1 MIAKIGRSG
10 NLYGALAYN
19 QLKVENE
26 NGKILFANKIIETPT
41 GAYTVAQLAQSF
53 APYLIA
59 NRNTEK
65 HTLHISLNPDPK
77 DKVSDDRFRQMA
89 EEYMREMGYGEQPFV
104 VFKHTDIDRSHIHIV
119 SVCVDE
125 QGKKISDKFEKM
137 RSMNVCREL
146 ERQHGLIPAT
156 DKEHKQN
163 DKIFR
168 PVDYRAGDVKSQIAS
183 VVRHLPNYYKFQ
195 TLGEYNALLSLF
207 NVTTEKVEGELQGK
221 MRQGLLYI
229 PLNEKG
235 ERAGHPFKASLFG
248 KNAGLPA
255 LELHFAKCKEDLKDH
270 PSKQTLKAVIS
281 IALKSTNDEQ
291 AFKKQLSEQGINV
304 VVRRNDTGRIYG
316 ITFIDH
322 NSKAVWNG
330 SRLAKELS
338 ANTFNDYWN
347 NNIKPEIKEPV
358 VQLPKTSTSND
369 ADLPAEEPHHL
380 FDFLNT
386 TEKHEDGL
394 IEAFGGLL
402 PEAQGDDYEEQDFAN
417 KMKKKKK
424 EDCKRSDFGIKNLF
438 LKRFIELSLY
448 NSERI

>member
-26 NGKILFANKIIETPT
+26 NGQILFANKMIETAS
-41 GAYTVAQLAQSF
+41 GHYSVAQLAQSF

-65 HTLHISLNPDPK
+65 HMLHISLNPDPN
-77 DKVSDDRFRQMA
+77 DKVSDDKFREMA
-89 EEYMREMGYGEQPFV
+89 EQYMREMGYGEQPFI

-146 ERQHGLIPAT
+146 ERKYRLIPAT
-156 DKEHKQN
+156 DKERKQT
-163 DKIFR
+163 DKVFR

-183 VVRHLPNYYKFQ
+183 VVRHLPNYYQYQ

-207 NVTTEKVEGELQGK
+207 NITAEKIEGEMQGK
-221 MRQGLLYI
+221 MQQGLLYI

-248 KNAGLPA
+248 KSAGLPA
-255 LELHFAKCKEDLKDH
+255 LELHFAKCKTALKDS
-270 PSKQTLKAVIS
+270 PSKQTLKSAVTF
-281 IALKSTNDEQ
+281 ALKTMSDEQ
-291 AFKKQLSEQGINV
+291 AFKKQLAEQGINV

-330 SRLAKELS
+330 SRLATELS

-347 NNIKPEIKEPV
+347 NNIKPDIKEPV
-358 VQLPKTSTSND
+358 ALQPKLSTSYD
-369 ADLPAEEPHHL
+369 ADLPAEEPYHL
-380 FDFLNT
+380 FDFLT

-402 PEAQGDDYEEQDFAN
+402 PEAQGEDYEEQDFAN
-417 KMKKKKK
+417 KMKKKRIH
-424 EDCKRSDFGIKNLF
+424 KRGK
-438 LKRFIELSLY
+438 
-448 NSERI
+448 

>member
-1 MIAKIGRSG
+1 MIAKIGRSA

-19 QLKVENE
+19 QLKVENK
-26 NGKILFANKIIETPT
+26 NGNILFANKMIETAN
-41 GAYTVAQLAQSF
+41 GHYSVAQLAQSF

-65 HTLHISLNPDPK
+65 HTLHISLNPDPN
-77 DKVSDDRFRQMA
+77 DKVSDDKFREMA
-89 EEYMREMGYGEQPFV
+89 EQYMREMGYGEQPFV

-156 DKEHKQN
+156 DKERNQT
-163 DKIFR
+163 DKVFR

-183 VVRHLPNYYKFQ
+183 VVRHLPNYYQYQ

-207 NVTTEKVEGELQGK
+207 NITAEKIEGELQGK
-221 MRQGLLYI
+221 MKQGLLYI

-248 KNAGLPA
+248 KSAGLPA
-255 LELHFAKCKEDLKDH
+255 LELHFAKCKTALKDS
-270 PSKQTLKAVIS
+270 PTKQTLKSAAT
-281 IALKSTNDEQ
+281 IALKTTSDEQ
-291 AFKKQLSEQGINV
+291 AFKKQLAEQGINV

-330 SRLAKELS
+330 SRLATELS

-347 NNIKPEIKEPV
+347 NNIKPDIKEPAV
-358 VQLPKTSTSND
+358 LQPKLSTSND

-380 FDFLNT
+380 FDFLT
-386 TEKHEDGL
+386 TDKHEDGL
-394 IEAFGGLL
+394 IEALGGLL
-402 PEAQGDDYEEQDFAN
+402 PEAQGEDYEEQDFAN
-417 KMKKKKK
+417 KMKKKR
-424 EDCKRSDFGIKNLF
+424 KRRKNQ
-438 LKRFIELSLY
+438 
-448 NSERI
+448 

>member
-1 MIAKIGRSG
+1 MIAKIGRSE

-19 QLKVENE
+19 NLKVEKE
-26 NGKILFANKIIETPT
+26 NGQILFTNKIIETPN
-41 GAYTVAQLAQSF
+41 GAYTVSQLTQSF
-53 APYLIA
+53 EPYLIA
-59 NRNTEK
+59 NRNTQY

-77 DKVSDDRFRQMA
+77 DKVSDDQYREMA

-125 QGKKISDKFEKM
+125 QGVKISDKFEKI

-146 ERQHGLIPAT
+146 ERKHGLIPAT
-156 DKEHKQN
+156 DKERNQT
-163 DKIFR
+163 DKVFR
-168 PVDYRAGDVKSQIAS
+168 PVDYRAGDIKSQIAS
-183 VVRHLPNYYKFQ
+183 VIRHLPNYYQYQ

-207 NVTTEKVEGELQGK
+207 NITAEKIEGELQGEMK
-221 MRQGLLYI
+221 QGLIYI

-248 KNAGLPA
+248 KSAGLPA
-255 LELHFAKCKEDLKDH
+255 LELHFAKCKTALKDS
-270 PSKQTLKAVIS
+270 PTKQTLKSAVT
-281 IALKSTNDEQ
+281 IALKTTSDEQ
-291 AFKKQLSEQGINV
+291 AFKKQLAEQGINV

-330 SRLAKELS
+330 SRLATELS

-347 NNIKPEIKEPV
+347 NNIKPNIKEPAV
-358 VQLPKTSTSND
+358 LQPKLSTSND

-380 FDFLNT
+380 FDFLH

-394 IEAFGGLL
+394 IEALGGLL
-402 PEAQGDDYEEQDFAN
+402 PEAQGEDYEEQDFAN
-417 KMKKKKK
+417 KMKKKR
-424 EDCKRSDFGIKNLF
+424 KRQRGQK
-438 LKRFIELSLY
+438 
-448 NSERI
+448 

>member
-26 NGKILFANKIIETPT
+26 NGQILFGNKIIETAS
-41 GAYTVAQLAQSF
+41 GHYSAAQLAQSF

-77 DKVSDDRFRQMA
+77 DIVSDDRYREIA
-89 EEYMREMGYGEQPFV
+89 EEYMKDMGYGQQPFV

-125 QGKKISDKFEKM
+125 EGKKISDKFEKM

-146 ERQHGLIPAT
+146 ERKYGLIPAT

-163 DKIFR
+163 DKVFR

-195 TLGEYNALLSLF
+195 TLGEFNSLLSLF
-207 NVTTEKVEGELQGK
+207 NVTTEKVQGELKGK
-221 MRQGLLYI
+221 MQQGLLYI

-248 KNAGLPA
+248 KNAGLPT
-255 LELHFAKCKEDLKDH
+255 LKLHYAKSKETLKDH
-270 PSKQTLKAVIS
+270 PAKPTITAAVN
-281 IALKSTNDEQ
+281 IALKSTRDEQ
-291 AFKKQLSEQGINV
+291 AFKRQLGEQGINV
-304 VVRRNDTGRIYG
+304 VARRNDTGCVYG

-322 NSKAVWNG
+322 NSKTMWNG
-330 SRLAKELS
+330 SRLGKELS

-347 NNIKPEIKEPV
+347 NNIATDIKEPV
-358 VQLPKTSTSND
+358 ELQSKISTLND
-369 ADLPAEEPHHL
+369 TDLPAQEPHHL
-380 FDFLNT
+380 FEFLNT
-386 TEKHEDGL
+386 AEKHEEGL
-394 IEAFGGLL
+394 IEALGGLL
-402 PEAQGDDYEEQDFAN
+402 PEANGDDYQEQDFASR
-417 KMKKKKK
+417 MKKKR
-424 EDCKRSDFGIKNLF
+424 KRP
-438 LKRFIELSLY
+438 KR
-448 NSERI
+448 

>member
-1 MIAKIGRSG
+1 VIAKIGRSG
-10 NLYGALAYN
+10 NLYAALAYN

-26 NGKILFANKIIETPT
+26 NGQILFANKMIETAS
-41 GAYTVAQLAQSF
+41 GHYSVAQLAQSF

-65 HTLHISLNPDPK
+65 HMLHISLNPDPN
-77 DKVSDDRFRQMA
+77 DKVSDDKFREMA
-89 EEYMREMGYGEQPFV
+89 EQYMREMGYGEQPFI

-146 ERQHGLIPAT
+146 ERKYRLIPAT
-156 DKEHKQN
+156 DKERKQT
-163 DKIFR
+163 DKVFR

-183 VVRHLPNYYKFQ
+183 VVRHLPNYYQYQ

-207 NVTTEKVEGELQGK
+207 NITAEKIEGELQGK
-221 MRQGLLYI
+221 MQQGLLYI

-235 ERAGHPFKASLFG
+235 DRAGHPFKASLFG
-248 KNAGLPA
+248 KSAGLPA
-255 LELHFAKCKEDLKDH
+255 LELHFAKCKTALKDS
-270 PSKQTLKAVIS
+270 PTKQTLKSAVT
-281 IALKSTNDEQ
+281 IALKTTNDEQ
-291 AFKKQLSEQGINV
+291 AFKKQLAAQGINV

-330 SRLAKELS
+330 SRLATELS

-347 NNIKPEIKEPV
+347 NNIKPDIKEPAV
-358 VQLPKTSTSND
+358 LQPKLFTSND

-380 FDFLNT
+380 FDFLH

-394 IEAFGGLL
+394 IEALGGLL
-402 PEAQGDDYEEQDFAN
+402 PEAQGEDYEEQDFAN
-417 KMKKKKK
+417 KMKKKR
-424 EDCKRSDFGIKNLF
+424 KRQRGQK
-438 LKRFIELSLY
+438 
-448 NSERI
+448 

>member
-1 MIAKIGRSG
+1 MIAKIGRSE

-19 QLKVENE
+19 NLKVEKE
-26 NGKILFANKIIETPT
+26 NGQILFTNKIIETSS
-41 GAYTVAQLAQSF
+41 GAYTVAQLTQSF
-53 APYLIA
+53 EPYLIA
-59 NRNTEK
+59 NRNTQY

-77 DKVSDDRFRQMA
+77 DKVSDDKYREMA

-125 QGKKISDKFEKM
+125 QGVKISDKFEKM

-146 ERQHGLIPAT
+146 ERKHGLIPAT
-156 DKEHKQN
+156 EKEHNQT

-168 PVDYRAGDVKSQIAS
+168 PVDYRAGDIKSQIAS
-183 VVRHLPNYYKFQ
+183 VIRHLPNYYQFQ

-207 NVTTEKVEGELQGK
+207 NITTEKVEGELHGK
-221 MRQGLLYI
+221 AQQGLLYI
-229 PLNEKG
+229 PLNENG

-255 LELHFAKCKEDLKDH
+255 LELHFAKCKIKLKDT
-270 PSKQTLKAVIS
+270 PSKQTLQSAVT
-281 IALKSTNDEQ
+281 IALQSTNNEQ
-291 AFKKQLSEQGINV
+291 AFKKQLGEQGINV
-304 VVRRNDTGRIYG
+304 VVRRNDAGRIYG
-316 ITFIDH
+316 MTFIDH
-322 NSKAVWNG
+322 NSKTVWNG
-330 SRLAKELS
+330 SRLSKELS

-347 NNIKPEIKEPV
+347 NNIKPDIKEPT
-358 VQLPKTSTSND
+358 VQLPKTSPSND

-380 FDFLNT
+380 FDFLT

-402 PEAQGDDYEEQDFAN
+402 IPEAQGEDYEEQDFAN
-417 KMKKKKK
+417 KMKKKR
-424 EDCKRSDFGIKNLF
+424 KRTRGQK
-438 LKRFIELSLY
+438 
-448 NSERI
+448 

>member
-1 MIAKIGRSG
+1 MIAKIGRSA

-26 NGKILFANKIIETPT
+26 NGHILFANKIIETAS
-41 GAYTVAQLAQSF
+41 GHYSVAQLAQSF

-65 HTLHISLNPDPK
+65 HTLHISLNPDPN
-77 DKVSDDRFRQMA
+77 DKVSDDKFREMA
-89 EEYMREMGYGEQPFV
+89 EQYMREMGYGEQPFV

-146 ERQHGLIPAT
+146 ERKHGLIPAT
-156 DKEHKQN
+156 DKERNQT
-163 DKIFR
+163 DKVFR
-168 PVDYRAGDVKSQIAS
+168 PIDYRAGDVKSQIAS
-183 VVRHLPNYYKFQ
+183 VVRHLPNYYQYK

-207 NVTTEKVEGELQGK
+207 NITAEKIEGELQGK
-221 MRQGLLYI
+221 MQQDLIYI

-248 KNAGLPA
+248 KSAGLPA
-255 LELHFAKCKEDLKDH
+255 LELHFAKCKTALKDS
-270 PSKQTLKAVIS
+270 PTKQTLKSAVT
-281 IALKSTNDEQ
+281 IALKTTSDEQ
-291 AFKKQLSEQGINV
+291 EFKKKLAEQGINV

-330 SRLAKELS
+330 SRLATELS

-347 NNIKPEIKEPV
+347 NNIKPDIKEAAVP
-358 VQLPKTSTSND
+358 QPKLSTSND
-369 ADLPAEEPHHL
+369 VDLPAEEPHHL
-380 FDFLNT
+380 FDFLT
-386 TEKHEDGL
+386 TDKHEDGL
-394 IEAFGGLL
+394 IEALGGLL
-402 PEAQGDDYEEQDFAN
+402 PEAQSEDYEEQDFAK
-417 KMKKKKK
+417 KMKKKR
-424 EDCKRSDFGIKNLF
+424 KRQRGQQ
-438 LKRFIELSLY
+438 
-448 NSERI
+448 

>member
-19 QLKVENE
+19 QLKVDNE
-26 NGKILFANKIIETPT
+26 NGQILLANKIIETT
-41 GAYTVAQLAQSF
+41 NGHYSVAQLAQSF

-65 HTLHISLNPDPK
+65 HTLHISLNPAPK
-77 DKVSDDRFRQMA
+77 DKISDDKFREMA

-119 SVCVDE
+119 SVCVGE
-125 QGKKISDKFEKM
+125 EGKKISDKFEKM
-137 RSMNVCREL
+137 RSMNVCRDL
-146 ERQHGLIPAT
+146 ERKHNLIPAT
-156 DKEHKQN
+156 DKERNQN

-183 VVRHLPNYYKFQ
+183 VIRHLPNYYQYQ

-207 NVTTEKVEGELQGK
+207 NITTEKVEGELQGT

-255 LELHFAKCKEDLKDH
+255 LELHFEKCKTALKNN
-270 PSKQTLKAVIS
+270 PAQKTLQSAVT
-281 IALKSTNDEQ
+281 IALRSTRDELS
-291 AFKKQLSEQGINV
+291 FKKQLAEQGINV

-330 SRLAKELS
+330 SRLGKELS
-338 ANTFNDYWN
+338 ANIFNDYWN
-347 NNIKPEIKEPV
+347 NDIKPDFKEPAIL
-358 VQLPKTSTSND
+358 QPKSSQTSDN
-369 ADLPAEEPHHL
+369 DLPQEEPHHF
-380 FDFLNT
+380 FDFISTN
-386 TEKHEDGL
+386 KHEDGL
-394 IEAFGGLL
+394 IEALGGLL
-402 PEAQGDDYEEQDFAN
+402 PEAQGDDYQEQDFAN
-417 KMKKKKK
+417 KMKKKR
-424 EDCKRSDFGIKNLF
+424 KR
-438 LKRFIELSLY
+438 KRGQQ
-448 NSERI
+448 

>member
-1 MIAKIGRSG
+1 MIAKIGRSS
-10 NLYGALAYN
+10 NFYGALAYN
-19 QLKVENE
+19 NLKVEKE
-26 NGKILFANKIIETPT
+26 SGQILFANKIIETPS
-41 GAYTVAQLAQSF
+41 GHYSVAQLSQSF
-53 APYLIA
+53 TPYLIA

-77 DKVSDDRFRQMA
+77 DNVSDEKFRELA
-89 EEYMREMGYGEQPFV
+89 EQYMREMGYGEQPFV
-104 VFKHTDIDRSHIHIV
+104 VFKHTDIDRTHIHIV
-119 SVCVDE
+119 SVCVNE
-125 QGKKISDKFEKM
+125 EGKKISDKFEKR

-146 ERQHGLIPAT
+146 ERQHGLVSAT

-163 DKIFR
+163 DKIFS
-168 PVDYRAGDVKSQIAS
+168 PVNYQKGDVKSQIAS
-183 VVRHLPNYYKFQ
+183 VVRHLPNYYQYQ

-207 NVTTEKVEGELQGK
+207 NITTEKVEDELQGK
-221 MRQGLLYI
+221 SQQGLLYI

-248 KNAGLPA
+248 KSAGLPT
-255 LELHFAKCKEDLKDH
+255 LELHFAKCKEALKDH
-270 PSKQTLKAVIS
+270 PTKPTIKAAIT
-281 IALKSTNDEQ
+281 IALKTTSDEQ
-291 AFKKQLSEQGINV
+291 AFKKQLTEQGINV

-330 SRLAKELS
+330 SRLGTELS

-347 NNIKPEIKEPV
+347 NNIKPDIKEPV
-358 VQLPKTSTSND
+358 ELQSKISRPND

-386 TEKHEDGL
+386 SEKHEDGL
-394 IEAFGGLL
+394 IEALGGLL

-417 KMKKKKK
+417 KMKKKK
-424 EDCKRSDFGIKNLF
+424 RRL
-438 LKRFIELSLY
+438 
-448 NSERI
+448 

>member
-19 QLKVENE
+19 NLKIEKE
-26 NGKILFANKIIETPT
+26 NGQILFANKMIETAS
-41 GAYTVAQLAQSF
+41 GQYTVAQLAQSF

-77 DKVSDDRFRQMA
+77 DIVNDDKFREMA
-89 EEYMREMGYGEQPFV
+89 QQYMREMGYGEQPFI

-146 ERQHGLIPAT
+146 EKQYHLIPAT
-156 DKEHKQN
+156 DKERNQT
-163 DKIFR
+163 DKVFR

-183 VVRHLPNYYKFQ
+183 VVRHLPNYYQYQ

-207 NVTTEKVEGELQGK
+207 NITTEKIEGELQGK
-221 MRQGLLYI
+221 MQQGLLYI

-248 KNAGLPA
+248 KSAGLPA
-255 LELHFAKCKEDLKDH
+255 LELHFAKCKTALKDN
-270 PSKQTLKAVIS
+270 PTKQTLKSAVT
-281 IALKSTNDEQ
+281 IALKTTSDEQ
-291 AFKKQLSEQGINV
+291 AFKKQLGEQGINI

-322 NSKAVWNG
+322 NSKTVWNG
-330 SRLAKELS
+330 SRLATELS

-347 NNIKPEIKEPV
+347 NNIKPEIKEPDK
-358 VQLPKTSTSND
+358 LIPKIARTND

-380 FDFLNT
+380 FDFVT
-386 TEKHEDGL
+386 TDKNEDGL
-394 IEAFGGLL
+394 VEALGGLL
-402 PEAQGDDYEEQDFAN
+402 IPEAQGEDYEEQDFAN
-417 KMKKKKK
+417 RMKKKR
-424 EDCKRSDFGIKNLF
+424 KR
-438 LKRFIELSLY
+438 KRGQ
-448 NSERI
+448 

>member
-26 NGKILFANKIIETPT
+26 NGQILFANKMIETAS
-41 GAYTVAQLAQSF
+41 GHYSVAQLSQSF

-65 HTLHISLNPDPK
+65 HTLHISLNPDPN
-77 DKVSDDRFRQMA
+77 DKVSDEKYREMA
-89 EEYMREMGYGEQPFV
+89 EQYMREMGYGEQPFV

-137 RSMNVCREL
+137 RSMNICREL
-146 ERQHGLIPAT
+146 ERKHGLIPAT
-156 DKEHKQN
+156 DKERNQT
-163 DKIFR
+163 DKVFR
-168 PVDYRAGDVKSQIAS
+168 PVDYRTGDVKSQIAS
-183 VVRHLPNYYKFQ
+183 VVRHLPNYYQYQ

-207 NVTTEKVEGELQGK
+207 NITTEKIESELQGK
-221 MRQGLLYI
+221 RQQGLLYI

-248 KNAGLPA
+248 KSAGLPA
-255 LELHFAKCKEDLKDH
+255 LELHFAKCKIALKD
-270 PSKQTLKAVIS
+270 SSTKQTLKSAVT
-281 IALKSTNDEQ
+281 IALKTTSDEQ
-291 AFKKQLSEQGINV
+291 AFKKQLAEQGINV

-330 SRLAKELS
+330 SRLATELS
-338 ANTFNDYWN
+338 ANIFNDYWN
-347 NNIKPEIKEPV
+347 NDIKPKIKEPAEPQKKSV
-358 VQLPKTSTSND
+358 MPKDTD
-369 ADLPAEEPHHL
+369 ELPAEEPHHL
-380 FDFLNT
+380 FDFLT

-402 PEAQGDDYEEQDFAN
+402 IPEAQGEDYEEQDFAN
-417 KMKKKKK
+417 KMKKKR
-424 EDCKRSDFGIKNLF
+424 KR
-438 LKRFIELSLY
+438 KRGQQ
-448 NSERI
+448 

>member
-1 MIAKIGRSG
+1 MIAKIGRSA

-26 NGKILFANKIIETPT
+26 NGQILFANKMIETAS
-41 GAYTVAQLAQSF
+41 GHYSVAQLAQSF

-65 HTLHISLNPDPK
+65 HTLHISLNPDPN
-77 DKVSDDRFRQMA
+77 DKVSDDKFREMTEQ
-89 EEYMREMGYGEQPFV
+89 YMREMGYGEQPFV

-146 ERQHGLIPAT
+146 EKKHGVIPAT
-156 DKEHKQN
+156 DKERNQT
-163 DKIFR
+163 DKVFR

-183 VVRHLPNYYKFQ
+183 VVRHLPNYYQYQ

-207 NVTTEKVEGELQGK
+207 KITTEKIEGELQGK
-221 MRQGLLYI
+221 MQQGLLYI

-248 KNAGLPA
+248 KSAGLPA
-255 LELHFAKCKEDLKDH
+255 LELHFAKCKTALKDS
-270 PSKQTLKAVIS
+270 PAKQTLKSAVT
-281 IALKSTNDEQ
+281 IALKTTSDEQ
-291 AFKKQLSEQGINV
+291 AFKKQLAEQGINV

-330 SRLAKELS
+330 SRLATELS

-347 NNIKPEIKEPV
+347 SNINPDIKESAV
-358 VQLPKTSTSND
+358 LQPKLSTSND

-380 FDFLNT
+380 FDFLAN
-386 TEKHEDGL
+386 EKHEDGL
-394 IEAFGGLL
+394 IEALGGLL
-402 PEAQGDDYEEQDFAN
+402 PEAQGEDYEEQDFAN
-417 KMKKKKK
+417 KMKKKR
-424 EDCKRSDFGIKNLF
+424 KRQRGQK
-438 LKRFIELSLY
+438 
-448 NSERI
+448 

>member
-26 NGKILFANKIIETPT
+26 NGQILFANKMIETAN
-41 GAYTVAQLAQSF
+41 GHYSVAQLAQSF

-77 DKVSDDRFRQMA
+77 DKVSDDRYREMA
-89 EEYMREMGYGEQPFV
+89 EEYMREMGYGDQPFV

-125 QGKKISDKFEKM
+125 EGKKISDKFEKM
-137 RSMNVCREL
+137 RSMNICREL
-146 ERQHGLIPAT
+146 ERKHGLIPAT
-156 DKEHKQN
+156 DKEHKQS

-168 PVDYRAGDVKSQIAS
+168 PVNYKAGDVKSQIAS

-207 NVTTEKVEGELQGK
+207 NVTTEKVEGELQGQL
-221 MRQGLLYI
+221 RQGLLYI

-248 KNAGLPA
+248 KNAGIPA
-255 LELHFAKCKEDLKDH
+255 LELHFEKSKEVLKDH
-270 PSKQTLKAVIS
+270 PTKPTIKGAVT
-281 IALKSTNDEQ
+281 IALQTTSDEP
-291 AFKKQLSEQGINV
+291 AFKKQLGEQGINV

-322 NSKAVWNG
+322 NSKSVWNG
-330 SRLAKELS
+330 SRLSKELS

-347 NNIKPEIKEPV
+347 NNIKSGIKEPV
-358 VQLPKTSTSND
+358 ELQSKISRPND
-369 ADLPAEEPHHL
+369 ADLFAEEPHHL

-386 TEKHEDGL
+386 IEKHEDGL
-394 IEAFGGLL
+394 IEALGGLL
-402 PEAQGDDYEEQDFAN
+402 HEAQGEDYEEQDFAN
-417 KMKKKKK
+417 KMKKKRKR
-424 EDCKRSDFGIKNLF
+424 KRSQ
-438 LKRFIELSLY
+438 
-448 NSERI
+448 